1 VNSGERPGGPTQ
13 LGQVDDQVRSALDP
27 LGLPEPL
34 GVVEKQADQERSTP
48 AGAMP
53 ALPDTPPRVWTPA
66 ASKCQSE
73 PERRNIP
80 RACARARSP
89 SAGRPHGVDACS
101 PAKAAVP
108 LGREGSAPQHGCG
121 YTAPCWR
128 LLVAVRI
135 ADMRSNTA
143 VRPSAPGW
151 RTSQASKH
159 AGQSGQQRPTGH
171 RRSDLIPI
179 GMCPSQRGPEGE

>member
-1 VNSGERPGGPTQ
+1 MACSSRYA
-13 LGQVDDQVRSALDP
+13 S
-27 LGLPEPL
+27 
-34 GVVEKQADQERSTP
+34 
-48 AGAMP
+48 
-53 ALPDTPPRVWTPA
+53 RVWTPA

-101 PAKAAVP
+101 PAKAAVE
-108 LGREGSAPQHGCG
+108 LGREGRASHNGCG

-128 LLVAVRI
+128 LLAAVRI